1 MKKLKVKVTIDRP
14 IGYQDAFG
22 NIYPVN
28 YGYISGVIG
37 GDGEEQ
43 DAYILN
49 GPVNKIDLF
58 IGIVS
63 AIIHRR
69 DDNETKW
76 IVIPEGTS
84 ISEEEIITQ
93 TYFIEQYFDTYVE
106 LL

>member
-1 MKKLKVKVTIDRP
+1 MEKLKVTVTIDRP
-14 IGYQDAFG
+14 VGYQDAFG
-22 NIYPVN
+22 NIYPIN

-37 GDGEEQ
+37 GDEEEQ

-49 GPVNKIDLF
+49 GPVDKSDSF

-76 IVIPEGTS
+76 IVIPEGSS
-84 ISEEEIITQ
+84 ISEEEIINQ
-93 TYFIEQYFDTYVE
+93 TYFIEQHFDSYVE

>member
-1 MKKLKVKVTIDRP
+1 MEKLKVHVTIDRP

-22 NIYPVN
+22 NIYPIN

-37 GDGEEQ
+37 GDEEEQ

-49 GPVNKIDLF
+49 EPDKADSF

-84 ISEEEIITQ
+84 ISEDEIIKQ
-93 TYFIEQYFDTYVE
+93 TYFIEQHFDSYVE